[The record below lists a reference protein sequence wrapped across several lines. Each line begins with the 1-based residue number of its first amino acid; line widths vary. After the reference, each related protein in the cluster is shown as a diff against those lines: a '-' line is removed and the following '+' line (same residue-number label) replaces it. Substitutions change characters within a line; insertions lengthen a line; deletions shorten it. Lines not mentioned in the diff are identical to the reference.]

1 MKHLGHH
8 ISLVVF
14 ALLIPGC
21 AYFNI
26 EPRDN
31 IREGLDSAQEKR
43 GGPVYNSCVI
53 LGEVESASEIAHPIL
68 IIAESLSK
76 PEEELTNYVILKKPG
91 PFMLYVPEGQYRIYA
106 VSDFNDDSVF
116 QNNEISGV
124 YSRGKEIS
132 IESGDVIGDIS
143 FHAQAQYLKGA
154 ALRRE
159 LEIRDDYSTVT
170 YQGENG
176 KVVNIYDEAFSLQNA
191 SVGYW
196 SPTRFMRAFGANIYF
211 LEEYDANKIPVLFVH
226 GAEGSPQTWVYFL
239 IRLDRDRYQPWFYY
253 YPSGIR
259 LSLASKLLYKNLI
272 ELCKHYRFDTMCI
285 TAHSSGGLVTQSLLT
300 RYDLQEADNL
310 AILYITLATPWTGF
324 VSADMSLKFS
334 YKKLPVWLD
343 VASKS
348 PFLKRTLRA
357 ELPPNVSHYIFYGK
371 QDTVSEGSA
380 LDERVYAGTKGK
392 YGFGYDHNSI
402 LSEREVFLK
411 YNELLES
418 GF

>member
-1 MKHLGHH
+1 MKHLAHH
-8 ISLVVF
+8 ISPVVF
-14 ALLIPGC
+14 ALLITGC
-21 AYFNI
+21 AYFSI
-26 EPRDN
+26 ESRDN
-31 IREGLDSAQEKR
+31 IREGPNSAQEKG

-53 LGEVESASEIAHPIL
+53 MGEVESTSEISHPTL
-68 IIAESLSK
+68 IIAEPLSK
-76 PEEELTNYVILKKPG
+76 PEKELTNFVILEKPG
-91 PFMLYVPEGQYRIYA
+91 PFMLYVPEGEYRIYA
-106 VSDFNDDSVF
+106 VADFNDDAIF
-116 QNNEISGV
+116 QKNEISGV

-132 IESGDVIGDIS
+132 IESGDVIGNIS
-143 FHAQAQYLKGA
+143 FHAHTQHQKGA
-154 ALRRE
+154 VLRRE
-159 LEIRDDYSTVT
+159 FEIRDDFSTVT

-176 KVVNIYDEAFSLQNA
+176 KVANIYDEAFSLQNA
-191 SVGYW
+191 SVGFW
-196 SPTRFMRAFGANIYF
+196 APTRFMRALGANIYL
-211 LEEYDANKIPVLFVH
+211 LEEYDPHKIPVLFVH

-259 LSLASKLLYKNLI
+259 LSLASKLLYMNLT
-272 ELCKHYRFDTMCI
+272 ELSKHYPFKRMCI

-300 RYDLQEADNL
+300 RYDLQKADNL

-324 VSADMSLKFS
+324 VSADMSMSFS

-357 ELPPNVSHYIFYGK
+357 ELPSNVSHYLFYGK

-411 YNELLES
+411 YKDL
-418 GF
+418 